1 MSSKV
6 QISQGFKDYR
16 SFSLFLFFSML
27 LSAHSGFG
35 QVQKPA
41 LPDPIKFVY
50 KYDIVWNVAR
60 AVLDEMGYSTELED
74 KKAGRIVSKP
84 YEFITGA
91 LTSTEIDKVAIK
103 RDTVTGAWL
112 KARYTVEILLE
123 IIAPNQTMVTV
134 RTKMEGLNRDL
145 DKSEKWLP
153 LESLGVY
160 EKRILGKMSM
170 KLMGNDL
177 QYNEKKGFW
186 DKNPQP
192 VDSRSPKPY
201 KTVPPQ

>member
-1 MSSKV
+1 
-6 QISQGFKDYR
+6 
-16 SFSLFLFFSML
+16 ML

-134 RTKMEGLNRDL
+134 RTKMEGLNR
-145 DKSEKWLP
+145 
-153 LESLGVY
+153 
-160 EKRILGKMSM
+160 EKRDDKKALLFIGVFAALGCDRYYHVNGE
-170 KLMGNDL
+170 LVL
-177 QYNEKKGFW
+177 
-186 DKNPQP
+186 NPTAAATSTTP
-192 VDSRSPKPY
+192 AVLCTGRGG
-201 KTVPPQ
+201 PPACRAGTAWGPGRYW